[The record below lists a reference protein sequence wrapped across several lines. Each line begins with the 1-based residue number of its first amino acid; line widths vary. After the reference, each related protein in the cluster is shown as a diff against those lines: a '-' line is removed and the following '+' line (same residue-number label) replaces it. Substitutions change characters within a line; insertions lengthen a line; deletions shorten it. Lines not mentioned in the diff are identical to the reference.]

1 MDFKKMGA
9 EFVGTAILVIGGVG
23 AAVFA
28 GQLIGVFG
36 IAVAFGLTLLA
47 LVYAI
52 GPVSGAHVNPAVTL
66 GNVLSGRMRPVDAV
80 QYWVAQFLGGILGAA
95 LVVIVRVQVPGLDQ
109 KEFGANGWGSLSQ
122 TNAHIGGAF
131 IVEILATFLFVFVV
145 LAVTSRAAATGT
157 PATPAQGIAIGVAFA
172 VAYLISMP
180 VSGGGVNP
188 ARSLGPAIF
197 AGGQAL
203 AQVWLYI
210 VAPLLGS
217 VLAVLVHAPV
227 AAESRVV
234 ASERQPEAA
243 ARKHS

>member
-1 MDFKKMGA
+1 MDIKKMGA

-36 IAVAFGLTLLA
+36 SAVAFGLTLLA

-66 GNVLSGRMRPVDAV
+66 GYVLAGRMRPTVAI
-80 QYWVAQFLGGILGAA
+80 QYWIAQFLGGILGAA
-95 LVVIVRVQVPGLDQ
+95 LVVVVRVQVPGLDQ
-109 KEFGANGWGSLSQ
+109 KTFGANGWGSLSQ
-122 TNAHIGGAF
+122 TNANVGAAF
-131 IVEILATFLFVFVV
+131 IIEILATFLFVFVV
-145 LAVTSRAAATGT
+145 LAVTGRAAVTGT
-157 PATPAQGIAIGVAFA
+157 PATPAQGIAVGVALT

-180 VSGGGVNP
+180 VSGGGLNP

-197 AGGQAL
+197 AGGDAL
-203 AQVWLYI
+203 TQVWLYI
-210 VAPLLGS
+210 VAPLLGA

-227 AAESRVV
+227 VAQSRTVP
-234 ASERQPEAA
+234 SERRPEAVSK
-243 ARKHS
+243 RS